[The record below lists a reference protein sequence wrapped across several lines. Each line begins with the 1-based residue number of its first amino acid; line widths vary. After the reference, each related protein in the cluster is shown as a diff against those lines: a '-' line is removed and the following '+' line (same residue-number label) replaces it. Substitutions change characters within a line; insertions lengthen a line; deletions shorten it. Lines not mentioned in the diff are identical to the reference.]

1 MTGEIVGEA
10 TIRAGG
16 ARSGT
21 RSSGMAAKSRRIF
34 SALAGAVAL
43 LAVTAPST
51 GTARPAP
58 PSPDTDPVRV
68 PELPR
73 RPAATSAAQVVLSRM
88 SLPQRVGQLFMVGT
102 EATSAGQAT
111 LSQIDKY
118 HVGNVMLTGRSYGG
132 TRAPPRV
139 AAALQARA
147 TRPATEGV
155 RLLVST
161 DHEGGMV
168 QVLHGPGI
176 SEMPSALTTKDR
188 WTRVQLRNR
197 AGAWARELR
206 RAGVNM
212 NLAPVLDTVPDPA
225 AARRNPPIVGFPDQF
240 APAPARPIPPIG
252 GYQRQVGYTPAV
264 VASHG
269 TAFAGGMAANGVLPT
284 IKHFPGLGR
293 VGGNTDVSS
302 DVTDRVTRRGDAYLR
317 PFKAAVDAGV
327 PFVMMS
333 TAYYSRMDPTNPAA
347 FSPFIIR
354 TVLRGDLGFRGVVI
368 SDDLSNAEQVARW
381 SARARAVKFI
391 DAGGDMV
398 LAVNPATLPAMYDA
412 VLHRARLHPT
422 FRAKVES
429 AALRVLRVKES
440 HHLLG
445 RAAERSVE

>member
-1 MTGEIVGEA
+1 MSLVRSAIDDRVKSREA
-10 TIRAGG
+10 TIHAGG

-111 LSQIDKY
+111 LSQIDRY

-132 TRAPPRV
+132 TRAPSRV

-161 DHEGGMV
+161 DQEGGMV

-188 WTRVQLRNR
+188 WTHDQLRNR

-225 AARRNPPIVGFPDQF
+225 AARRNPPI
-240 APAPARPIPPIG
+240 G
-252 GYQRQVGYTPAV
+252 GYQRQFGYTPAV

-302 DVTDRVTRRGDAYLR
+302 RVTDRVTRRGDAYLR

-333 TAYYSRMDPTNPAA
+333 TAFYSRMDPTNPAA

-368 SDDLSNAEQVARW
+368 SDDLSNAEQVASW
-381 SARARAVKFI
+381 PARARAVKFI
-391 DAGGDMV
+391 RAGGDMV
-398 LAVNPATLPAMYDA
+398 LTVNPATLPAMYDA
-412 VLHRARLHPT
+412 VLHRARRHPT
-422 FRAKVES
+422 FRAKVKS